1 VAKKK
6 NQPKTEKT
14 ETVTNSPELDLSG
27 LKRFENLEDQE
38 FKLSKIGSK
47 RPNSLV
53 GVGMYEVGDFSLM
66 TYEATDTRPEQIG
79 VFITGRGF
87 NFLRTS
93 PIVAIVDQDEDST
106 TFETEGGIYKIEKYA
121 SPKRN

>member
-6 NQPKTEKT
+6 SQTKAEKT
-14 ETVTNSPELDLSG
+14 ETVTSSPELDLSA
-27 LKRFENLEDQE
+27 LKRFENLEQE

-87 NFLRTS
+87 SFLRTS

-106 TFETEGGIYKIEKYA
+106 TFETEGGIYKIEKYC

>member
-1 VAKKK
+1 MAKKK
-6 NQPKTEKT
+6 SQTKAEKT
-14 ETVTNSPELDLSG
+14 ETVTSSPELDLSA
-27 LKRFENLEDQE
+27 LKRFENLEQE

-87 NFLRTS
+87 SFLRTS

-106 TFETEGGIYKIEKYA
+106 TFETEGGIYKIEKYC